1 MVMVMVMV
9 MPMEMAMVMVTVRL
23 SCGGYSVTQSHRSVK
38 ARYLSLSP
46 PHLIQLSSIHTEKY
60 IIYISL
66 NFFTT
71 TVNIYRITLVGLN

>member
-1 MVMVMVMV
+1 VHLLLETAVLMVMVMVMV

-60 IIYISL
+60 IIFLLLIFL
-66 NFFTT
+66 HP
-71 TVNIYRITLVGLN
+71 